1 MELEG
6 AEVLQIL
13 ISDFNLKEILKES
26 FVKDLEEQYDNIK
39 IIGLNIVVNDI
50 HDEKLNEVITIKHP
64 TPSNEEK
71 NQLLLDVRTPENI
84 PTMFEI
90 IKNQKGR

>member
-6 AEVLQIL
+6 AEILQIL
-13 ISDFNLKEILKES
+13 IPDFNLKEILKES
-26 FVKDLEEQYDNIK
+26 FVKDLEEKYDDAR
-39 IIGLNIVVNDI
+39 IIGVNIVVNDI
-50 HDEKLNEVITIKHP
+50 NDKELNEVITIKHP

-84 PTMFEI
+84 HTMFEI